1 MVNSPY
7 HFGMFELGFRFHH
20 GALHFPQAHLWLDAH
35 DPIGPGETVF
45 VSHAHSD
52 HTGHHARVLFTPATQ
67 RLMRA
72 RVSGTREEHVLEF
85 GRRYSGTELGVGLSG
100 LTLLPAGHIFGS
112 AMALLEDASG
122 SLLYTGDF
130 KLRPGLSA
138 ERCEPRPADVL
149 VMETT
154 YGRPEYVFPPT
165 ADVLAGIIRFCR
177 EAIDNDEVPVLL
189 GYSLGKS
196 QEMLSGLTAAG
207 LPVMVHSS
215 VARLT
220 RIYEDFGVQ
229 FPAYEEF
236 DPGQAAGKV
245 VLAPPGTSTTSLRRR
260 LGRCQMA
267 VLTGWA
273 LNPGCHF
280 RYQADAAFPLS
291 DHADFPDL
299 VAFVQQV
306 KPKRV
311 YTLHG
316 FAAEF
321 AAYLRR
327 LGFDA
332 RALGAVEQLELTSL
346 EGRPETPA
354 APSAPHDSQPPPSV
368 AGTRAANGGINSFS
382 RFAETCQAVGQISSK
397 LEKCRLL
404 ADYLATVDSK
414 SLAAVVTWFTGLPF
428 ASIANQSLSVGFALL
443 RSAVQQQLGVT
454 LATFRSTYQRFSDTG
469 ETVAA
474 LFAVHQPEPAGPT
487 PTLDDVQTLFTQLA
501 AARGPTEK
509 EPLLREFLRRC
520 GPQEARFL
528 VKILTGDLRIGL
540 KEGLVGEAVA
550 QAFHRSAESVRSA
563 HQILGDLGE
572 TAALARADRL
582 AEAGLTPF
590 RPFRVM
596 LASPEPDAA
605 SILERAAAWSSP
617 GELPNLWLEDK
628 YDGIR
633 CQLHQ
638 RGSRVTLYSRDLK
651 DVTDTFPELVAAARR
666 HPGEWILDGEV
677 IAMDGERVLPFAE
690 LQRRLGRRE
699 GDLFLG
705 DEVPVR
711 YLAFDLLWSQG
722 QDWMRRPLRERRQAL
737 DALDLPAS
745 FRRAHLTPAT
755 SDQDIDAAFL
765 AARARGNEG
774 LMIKDPASPYSP
786 GRRGLNWLKLKRA
799 LATLDC
805 VVVGAEYGHGKRHGV
820 LSDYTFAVR
829 DERTQELKVIG
840 KAYSGLTNAEID
852 RLTEHFLARVV
863 RQTGRR
869 FEVVPDL
876 VLEIAF
882 DSIQPSPRHNSGL
895 ALRFPRIARIRDD
908 KTAAEI
914 DTLAQARRLAGL
926 RD

>member
-1 MVNSPY
+1 
-7 HFGMFELGFRFHH
+7 MFELGFRFHH
-20 GALHFPQAHLWLDAH
+20 GALHFPAARLWLDAH
-35 DPIGPGETVF
+35 DPIGPGESVF

-52 HTGHHARVLFTPATQ
+52 HTGQHARVLFTAATQ

-72 RVSGTREEHVLEF
+72 RVSGTRDEQVLEF
-85 GRRYSGTELGVGLSG
+85 GRRYSGAELGVGLTG

-112 AMALLEDASG
+112 AMALLEDDSG

-165 ADVLAGIIRFCR
+165 ADVMAGIIRFCR
-177 EAIDNDEVPVLL
+177 EALDNDEVPVLL

-207 LPVMVHSS
+207 LPVMVHES

-229 FPAYEEF
+229 FPAYEKF
-236 DPGQAAGKV
+236 DLSHATGKV
-245 VLAPPGTSTTSLRRR
+245 LLAPPGSSTASLRRR
-260 LGRCQMA
+260 LGRCQVA

-299 VAFVQQV
+299 VSFVQQV
-306 KPKRV
+306 KPKRIF
-311 YTLHG
+311 TLHG
-316 FAAEF
+316 FAADF
-321 AAYLRR
+321 AAHLRR
-327 LGFDA
+327 LGYDA
-332 RALGAVEQLELTSL
+332 RALGAVEQLELTTLDEPS
-346 EGRPETPA
+346 EA
-354 APSAPHDSQPPPSV
+354 APTQPVPDPPRPFV
-368 AGTRAANGGINSFS
+368 PAVEAHREEIPGNSFT
-382 RFAETCQAVGQISSK
+382 RFAQTCQAIGEVSSK
-397 LEKCRLL
+397 LEKGRRL
-404 ADYLATVDSK
+404 AEYLATVEPG
-414 SLAAVVTWFTGLPF
+414 SLPAVVTWFTGLPF
-428 ASIANQSLSVGFALL
+428 ASSANKSLALGFALL
-443 RSAVQQQLGVT
+443 RSAVLKQLNVT
-454 LATFRSTYQRFSDTG
+454 VATFRSTYQKFSDTG

-474 LFAVHQPEPAGPT
+474 LFTQYQPAPLGPR
-487 PTLDDVQTLFTQLA
+487 PTLGDVRTLFDRLA
-501 AARGPTEK
+501 TARGPTEK
-509 EPLLREFLRRC
+509 EPLLREFFGRC

-540 KEGLVGEAVA
+540 KEGLVEEAVA
-550 QAFHRSAESVRSA
+550 LAFQRTPESVRSA

-572 TAALARADRL
+572 TAELSRENRL
-582 AEAGLTPF
+582 SEAGLTPF

-605 SILERAAAWSSP
+605 AILERAQAWETSEATP
-617 GELPNLWLEDK
+617 QLWLEDK

-638 RGSRVTLYSRDLK
+638 SGSQVTLYSRDLK
-651 DVTDTFPELVAAARR
+651 DVTETFPEIVAAARR
-666 HPGEWILDGEV
+666 TPGEWILDGEV
-677 IAMDGERVLPFAE
+677 IAMDGERVLPFAD

-705 DEVPVR
+705 DEIPVR
-711 YLAFDLLWSQG
+711 YLAFDLLWYQG
-722 QDWMRRPLRERRQAL
+722 QDWMQRPLRERRQAL
-737 DALDLPAS
+737 DHLPLPPS
-745 FRRAHLTPAT
+745 FRRAKLTTAITT
-755 SDQDIDAAFL
+755 SDIDGAFA

-774 LMIKDPASPYSP
+774 LMIKDPASKYSP
-786 GRRGLNWLKLKRA
+786 GRRGLNWFKLKRA

-805 VVVGAEYGHGKRHGV
+805 VVVGAEYGHGKRRGV

-852 RLTEHFLARVV
+852 RLTEHFLARVI
-863 RQTGRR
+863 RQTGRL

-895 ALRFPRIARIRDD
+895 SLRFPRIARIRDD

-914 DTLAQARRLAGL
+914 DTLAHARRLAGL